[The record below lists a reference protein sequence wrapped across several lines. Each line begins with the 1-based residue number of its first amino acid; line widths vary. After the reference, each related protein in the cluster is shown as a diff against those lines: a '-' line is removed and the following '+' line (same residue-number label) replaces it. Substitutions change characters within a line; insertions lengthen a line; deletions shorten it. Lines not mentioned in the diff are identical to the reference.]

1 MRVEF
6 IAMKIPQIVCC
17 LLLLSFISSCS
28 CNPESLVKFATNGME
43 SMLGEGFLPSDEIR
57 QLGDFQGMSVS
68 LSTNKTEEI
77 VESTIFL
84 KLENGDP
91 LILGNQPEVLA
102 RKCAEIYL
110 RDFENSS
117 NYRQITVQFLQSD
130 PTNPENFAMQEYTF
144 DTSDF

>member
-1 MRVEF
+1 MTRIFLV
-6 IAMKIPQIVCC
+6 IPLIF
-17 LLLLSFISSCS
+17 LLNSCS
-28 CNPESLVKFATNGME
+28 CNPEGLIKYAAKSME
-43 SMLGEGFLPSDEIR
+43 SMIGEGFIPSDEIR
-57 QLGDFQGMSVS
+57 QLGDFEGMSVN
-68 LSTNKTEEI
+68 LSTNKSEEI

-91 LILGNQPEVLA
+91 LILGKQPEVLA

-117 NYRQITVQFLQSD
+117 NYRQITVQFLQGD

-144 DTSDF
+144 ETSDF

>member
-1 MRVEF
+1 
-6 IAMKIPQIVCC
+6 MKTSNLIFLLP
-17 LLLLSFISSCS
+17 LLLLLGSCS
-28 CNPESLVKFATNGME
+28 CNPEGLIKFAAKGME
-43 SMLGEGFLPSDEIR
+43 SMIGEGFLPSDEIR
-57 QLGDFQGMSVS
+57 QLGDFQSMSVN
-68 LSTNKTEEI
+68 LSTNKTDDN

-110 RDFENSS
+110 RDFENSD
-117 NYRQITVQFLQSD
+117 NYKQITVQFLQGD

-144 DTSDF
+144 ETSDF

>member
-1 MRVEF
+1 
-6 IAMKIPQIVCC
+6 
-17 LLLLSFISSCS
+17 
-28 CNPESLVKFATNGME
+28 ME
-43 SMLGEGFLPSDEIR
+43 SMVGEGFLPSEEIR
-57 QLGDFQGMSVS
+57 QLGDFEGMSVN
-68 LSTNKTEEI
+68 LSTNKSEEI

-117 NYRQITVQFLQSD
+117 NYRQITVQFLQGD

-144 DTSDF
+144 ETSDF

>member
-1 MRVEF
+1 MG
-6 IAMKIPQIVCC
+6 
-17 LLLLSFISSCS
+17 SCS
-28 CNPESLVKFATNGME
+28 CNPESMAKFAMKGME
-43 SMLGEGFLPSDEIR
+43 SMMGEGFIPSEEIR
-57 QLGDFQGMSVS
+57 ALGNFQNMSVN
-68 LSTNKTEEI
+68 LNTNKTEET

-117 NYRQITVQFLQSD
+117 NYKQITVQFLQGD

-144 DTSDF
+144 VTSDF

>member
-1 MRVEF
+1 M
-6 IAMKIPQIVCC
+6 I
-17 LLLLSFISSCS
+17 
-28 CNPESLVKFATNGME
+28 
-43 SMLGEGFLPSDEIR
+43 GEGFLPSDEIQ
-57 QLGDFQGMSVS
+57 QLGNFQGMNVN
-68 LSTNKTEEI
+68 LSTNKTDDR
-77 VESTIFL
+77 VVSTIFL

-117 NYRQITVQFLQSD
+117 NYSQITVQFLQGD

-144 DTSDF
+144 ETSDF

>member
-1 MRVEF
+1 
-6 IAMKIPQIVCC
+6 MKTAPILFH
-17 LLLLSFISSCS
+17 LLLLSLISSCS
-28 CNPESLVKFATNGME
+28 CNPEGLIKYAAKGME
-43 SMLGEGFLPSDEIR
+43 SMMGEGFLPSEEIR
-57 QLGDFQGMSVS
+57 QLGNFQSMSVN
-68 LSTNKTEEI
+68 LNTNKTEAN

-117 NYRQITVQFLQSD
+117 NYRQITVQFLQGD

-144 DTSDF
+144 ETSDF

>member
-1 MRVEF
+1 
-6 IAMKIPQIVCC
+6 
-17 LLLLSFISSCS
+17 
-28 CNPESLVKFATNGME
+28 ME
-43 SMLGEGFLPSDEIR
+43 SMVGEGFLPSDEIR
-57 QLGDFQGMSVS
+57 QLADFQGMSVN
-68 LSTNKTEEI
+68 LSTNKSEEI

-117 NYRQITVQFLQSD
+117 NYRQITVQFLQGD

-144 DTSDF
+144 DTTDF

>member
-1 MRVEF
+1 M
-6 IAMKIPQIVCC
+6 M
-17 LLLLSFISSCS
+17 
-28 CNPESLVKFATNGME
+28 
-43 SMLGEGFLPSDEIR
+43 GEGFLPSDEIR
-57 QLGDFQGMSVS
+57 QLGNFQSMSVN
-68 LSTNKTEEI
+68 LNTNTTEEN

-117 NYRQITVQFLQSD
+117 NYRQITVQFLQGD

>member
-1 MRVEF
+1 
-6 IAMKIPQIVCC
+6 MKISS
-17 LLLLSFISSCS
+17 LLFFLSLVLIMGSCS
-28 CNPESLVKFATNGME
+28 CNPESMAKFAMKGME
-43 SMLGEGFLPSDEIR
+43 SMMGEGFIPSEEIR
-57 QLGDFQGMSVS
+57 ALGNFQNMSVN
-68 LSTNKTEEI
+68 LNTNKTEDT

-117 NYRQITVQFLQSD
+117 NYKQITVQFLQGD

-144 DTSDF
+144 VTSDF

>member
-1 MRVEF
+1 MTRIFLVISIIF
-6 IAMKIPQIVCC
+6 
-17 LLLLSFISSCS
+17 LLNSCS
-28 CNPESLVKFATNGME
+28 CNPEGLIKYAAKGME
-43 SMLGEGFLPSDEIR
+43 SMIGEGFLPSDEIR
-57 QLGDFQGMSVS
+57 QLGNFQGMSVN
-68 LSTNKTEEI
+68 LSTNKSEEI

-117 NYRQITVQFLQSD
+117 NYRQITVQFLQGD

-144 DTSDF
+144 ETSDF

>member
-1 MRVEF
+1 
-6 IAMKIPQIVCC
+6 MKTAPILFC
-17 LLLLSFISSCS
+17 LLLLSLISSCS
-28 CNPESLVKFATNGME
+28 CNPEGLIKYAAKSME
-43 SMLGEGFLPSDEIR
+43 SMIGEGFIPSDEIR
-57 QLGDFQGMSVS
+57 QLGDFEGMSVN
-68 LSTNKTEEI
+68 LSTNKSEEI

-117 NYRQITVQFLQSD
+117 NYRQITVQFLQGD

-144 DTSDF
+144 ETSDF

>member
-1 MRVEF
+1 MIRIFLV
-6 IAMKIPQIVCC
+6 ISIV
-17 LLLLSFISSCS
+17 LFLNSCS
-28 CNPESLVKFATNGME
+28 CNPEGLIKYAAKGME
-43 SMLGEGFLPSDEIR
+43 SMVGEGFLPSEEIR
-57 QLGDFQGMSVS
+57 QLGDFEGMSVN
-68 LSTNKTEEI
+68 LSTNKSEEI

-117 NYRQITVQFLQSD
+117 NYRQITVQFLQGD

-144 DTSDF
+144 ETSDF

>member
-1 MRVEF
+1 
-6 IAMKIPQIVCC
+6 MKQIF
-17 LLLLSFISSCS
+17 LFISIIFFLNSCS
-28 CNPESLVKFATNGME
+28 CNPEGLIKYAAKGME
-43 SMLGEGFLPSDEIR
+43 SMIGEGFLPSDEIQ
-57 QLGDFQGMSVS
+57 QLGNFQGMNVN
-68 LSTNKTEEI
+68 LSTNKTDDR
-77 VESTIFL
+77 VVSTIFL

-117 NYRQITVQFLQSD
+117 NYSQITVQFLQGD

-144 DTSDF
+144 ETSDF